1 MRRQHALV
9 AALAAAGLLAACDSG
24 FVRLGVRAEAPPP
37 VAEVEA
43 VMRYYGCGACHTI
56 PGVTGA
62 RGRVGPPLDNFNR
75 RAIIAGSLPNT
86 EENLTRFIVAPPA
99 IRPGTAMPVTGIS
112 EPEAR
117 EVALYL
123 LQRRPRDR

>member
-43 VMRYYGCGACHTI
+43 VMRYYGCGDCHTI

-62 RGRVGPPLDNFNR
+62 RGRVGPTLEKFGE
-75 RAIIAGSLPNT
+75 RAIIAGSPIR
-86 EENLTRFIVAPPA
+86 TRRTI
-99 IRPGTAMPVTGIS
+99 
-112 EPEAR
+112 
-117 EVALYL
+117 
-123 LQRRPRDR
+123 